1 MEDANLRKFLRNEQ
15 EQLIKQKDDQQKR
28 EKELERMAD
37 QARLQRINAN
47 MKQDSDNKA
56 LQRQL
61 FQQEQMKLMD
71 YR

>member
-1 MEDANLRKFLRNEQ
+1 LRKFLRSEQ
-15 EQLIKQKDDQQKR
+15 EQLIKQKDDQLKR
-28 EKELERMAD
+28 EKELERNAD
-37 QARLQRINAN
+37 LARLQRINAN
-47 MKQDSDNKA
+47 MQQDSDNKA